1 MKKNN
6 YLWLSIIATMCITI
20 AILLKNSNNDIIK
33 FSIEYPLIND
43 IYNFKSITYE
53 DNLVKDTTIINCVK
67 SLFEKDSYQN
77 PKYYG
82 NWWSYYYINQSKD
95 TILVLRVD
103 EDKIYDE
110 ILIIRNLKNDTLESY
125 HVAREYYD
133 GYDYGVL
140 NSELHQNKLKKNLKL
155 GYFDDSGLKNTI
167 ILDTI
172 IYQSI
177 CSF

>member
-43 IYNFKSITYE
+43 IYNFENIICE

-77 PKYYG
+77 PEYYG

-95 TILVLRVD
+95 TILVLRID

-110 ILIIRNLKNDTLESY
+110 ILIIRNLGNYNFESY
-125 HVAREYYD
+125 HVARAYYD
-133 GYDYGVL
+133 GDGYETL
-140 NSELHQNKLKKNLKL
+140 NSELHHNKLKKNFKI
-155 GYFDDSGLKNTI
+155 GYFDDSGLQNTI
-167 ILDTI
+167 IFDTI
-172 IYQSI
+172 FYQSI
-177 CSF
+177 CNF

>member
-1 MKKNN
+1 MKNH
-6 YLWLSIIATMCITI
+6 YLRLSIIATMCITFT
-20 AILLKNSNNDIIK
+20 ILLKNSNNDIIK
-33 FSIEYPLIND
+33 FSISYPLINN
-43 IYNFKSITYE
+43 IYNFENIICE
-53 DNLVKDTTIINCVK
+53 DNLVKDTTVMNCVK
-67 SLFEKDSYQN
+67 SLFEEDSYQN

-82 NWWSYYYINQSKD
+82 NWWSYYYIKQSKD
-95 TILVLRVD
+95 TILVLRID

-110 ILIIRNLKNDTLESY
+110 ILIIRNLENYKLESY

-133 GYDYGVL
+133 GNDYGVL
-140 NSELHQNKLKKNLKL
+140 NSELHHNKLKKNLKI
-155 GYFDDSGLKNTI
+155 GYFDDSGLQNTI

>member
-1 MKKNN
+1 MKNN
-6 YLWLSIIATMCITI
+6 YLRLSIIATMCITFT
-20 AILLKNSNNDIIK
+20 ILLKNSSNDIIK
-33 FSIEYPLIND
+33 FSISYPLIND
-43 IYNFKSITYE
+43 IYNFENIICE
-53 DNLVKDTTIINCVK
+53 DNLVKDTTVMNCVK

-95 TILVLRVD
+95 TILVLRID

-110 ILIIRNLKNDTLESY
+110 ILIIRNLENYKLESY
-125 HVAREYYD
+125 HVARAYYD
-133 GYDYGVL
+133 GYDYEVL
-140 NSELHQNKLKKNLKL
+140 NSELHHNKLKKNLKI
-155 GYFDDSGLKNTI
+155 GYFDDSGLQNTI

-172 IYQSI
+172 IHQSI